1 VPSPVR
7 LALLLAFALLVAPV
21 SALAAD
27 APSQAELEQ
36 ATKDFKEAQKKYD
49 SKDYAGALE
58 LARAALEVTGS
69 PNARLYVARS
79 LRELGKNAEAY
90 DEMSITLRET
100 TERAQS
106 EPKYVPTRDAAA
118 AELALL
124 GRKVGRVIIAV
135 ADPPPGTRVEMN
147 DAAIDDAR
155 LGQPI
160 AVEPGSLRVR
170 ATAKGQEPIERN
182 IEIAAG
188 EVRTLALAFGAAA
201 SDEDEPEPEPAP
213 APDRPAPAASGGGV
227 RTLGFVVAGV
237 GVAGMAAFAIAG
249 SMAKSEFDTI
259 EEECGG
265 DRCTDPKYADDVDRG
280 KRLETIANV
289 GLVVGAIGL
298 IAGGTMIV
306 LGGPK
311 QKEGAGLMVSP
322 GGLGVGY
329 RGRF

>member
-1 VPSPVR
+1 MPSIIR
-7 LALLLAFALLVAPV
+7 IALLLALALCVAPLP
-21 SALAAD
+21 ALAQD

-36 ATKDFKEAQKKYD
+36 ATKDFKEAQKKYEA
-49 SKDYAGALE
+49 KDYAGALE
-58 LARAALEVTGS
+58 LARGALEVTGS

-147 DAAIDDAR
+147 GTRIEEAR

-170 ATAKGQEPIERN
+170 ATAEGQVPIERN

-201 SDEDEPEPEPAP
+201 QGDEPEPEPEP
-213 APDRPAPAASGGGV
+213 TPDRPAPAASGGGA

-237 GVAGMAAFAIAG
+237 GVAGMATFAIAG

-265 DRCTDPKYADDVDRG
+265 DRCTDPKYADNVDRG

-298 IAGGTMIV
+298 IAGGTLIV